1 MAQNAG
7 SVPGATEEG
16 GGVHEKITVEN
27 RRFYQNFR
35 RDDIKEAVWQKAM
48 KWRKKAFISVRREV
62 CTEISRLLTL
72 KAILL
77 QSVKCACAPLRRSI
91 QPKADGRRGRWEERK
106 RQEHIFIYISYA
118 YEENDMDVGSYG
130 NLRIDLRFM

>member
-1 MAQNAG
+1 MA
-7 SVPGATEEG
+7 
-16 GGVHEKITVEN
+16 
-27 RRFYQNFR
+27 
-35 RDDIKEAVWQKAM
+35 KAM
-48 KWRKKAFISVRREV
+48 KWRKKIFISVRLEV

-91 QPKADGRRGRWEERK
+91 LPKSDDRRGRWEERK
-106 RQEHIFIYISYA
+106 RDKNTYLYIPYA